1 MPGGGASGAGSSD
14 GSAGTG
20 ADTESGVEN
29 PAGEGDSTV
38 SGADPGFGDMAGGA
52 DLPSMVDTLPT
63 FDEDYGSEGNGDAT
77 SGGSPEGEGN
87 HGGSRGSGN
96 GESVASTGEEAGS
109 QGGQPAAQS
118 GTRASGG
125 MESDMVTDG
134 PLTAA
139 EQVAILDRQLE
150 ESTRDFDGIIY
161 DEDQRQREAARDR
174 AARTAQTSDGNM
186 DPMKG
191 EEPEFGGGGVAS
203 AGSGSVGGGIGGR
216 SGAPP
221 ADGAKYPPPAD
232 IPSGNDDDVVSRQL
246 REAAMREPD
255 PAIREKL
262 WAEYRKY
269 KGIAEPGT

>member
-1 MPGGGASGAGSSD
+1 MPGSEGGGSSASTSS
-14 GSAGTG
+14 GSDAAGTG
-20 ADTESGVEN
+20 AEAGDGASGE
-29 PAGEGDSTV
+29 
-38 SGADPGFGDMAGGA
+38 PGFGDMAGGA

-63 FDEDYGSEGNGDAT
+63 FDEDYGSEAEGSGAA
-77 SGGSPEGEGN
+77 GGSPDGDEDGAGGTGNTGQVAESSGDPGGAAGE
-87 HGGSRGSGN
+87 
-96 GESVASTGEEAGS
+96 
-109 QGGQPAAQS
+109 QGP

-125 MESDMVTDG
+125 MESDMGTGG

-161 DEDQRQREAARDR
+161 DEEQRQRDAARER
-174 AARTAQTSDGNM
+174 AAQTAQTAGSAV
-186 DPMKG
+186 DPTES
-191 EEPEFGGGGVAS
+191 EEPTFGGGMAS

-221 ADGAKYPPPAD
+221 ADGAKYPPPPD
-232 IPSGNDDDVVSRQL
+232 IPNGNDDDVVARQL
-246 REAAMREPD
+246 REAAMREAD

-269 KGIAEPGT
+269 KGIAEPDA

>member
-1 MPGGGASGAGSSD
+1 
-14 GSAGTG
+14 
-20 ADTESGVEN
+20 
-29 PAGEGDSTV
+29 
-38 SGADPGFGDMAGGA
+38 MAGGA

-63 FDEDYGSEGNGDAT
+63 FDEDYGSEGDGDGAA
-77 SGGSPEGEGN
+77 GGSPEGDE
-87 HGGSRGSGN
+87 SG
-96 GESVASTGEEAGS
+96 
-109 QGGQPAAQS
+109 QGGGGTGDAGEVAESSGQTGDSSGQQGP

-125 MESDMVTDG
+125 MESDMGAEG

-161 DEDQRQREAARDR
+161 DEEQRQREAARDR
-174 AARTAQTSDGNM
+174 AAQTAQKTASPSETNE
-186 DPMKG
+186 G
-191 EEPEFGGGGVAS
+191 EEPSFGGGMAS

-221 ADGAKYPPPAD
+221 ADGAKYPPPPD
-232 IPSGNDDDVVSRQL
+232 IPNGNDDDVVARQL

-269 KGIAEPGT
+269 KGIAEPDA

>member
-1 MPGGGASGAGSSD
+1 MPGSEGGGSSASTSS
-14 GSAGTG
+14 GSDAAGTG
-20 ADTESGVEN
+20 AE
-29 PAGEGDSTV
+29 AGD
-38 SGADPGFGDMAGGA
+38 GASSVPGFGDMARGA

-63 FDEDYGSEGNGDAT
+63 FDEDYGSEGDVSGAEGGSPDREEDGAGGT
-77 SGGSPEGEGN
+77 GGTGQVAESSGGSDG
-87 HGGSRGSGN
+87 
-96 GESVASTGEEAGS
+96 AAGQ
-109 QGGQPAAQS
+109 QGP

-125 MESDMVTDG
+125 MESDMGTGG

-161 DEDQRQREAARDR
+161 DEEQRQREAARER
-174 AARTAQTSDGNM
+174 AAQTSQTAGSAV
-186 DPMKG
+186 DPTESG
-191 EEPEFGGGGVAS
+191 EPDFGGGMAS

-221 ADGAKYPPPAD
+221 TDGAKYPPPPD
-232 IPSGNDDDVVSRQL
+232 IPNGDDDDVVARQL

-269 KGIAEPGT
+269 KGIAEPDA

>member
-1 MPGGGASGAGSSD
+1 M
-14 GSAGTG
+14 
-20 ADTESGVEN
+20 EN
-29 PAGEGDSTV
+29 PAGEGDSTG
-38 SGADPGFGDMAGGA
+38 SGTDPGFGDMARVA

-77 SGGSPEGEGN
+77 ASGSPEGEGTY
-87 HGGSRGSGN
+87 GGSGGSED
-96 GESVASTGEEAGS
+96 GEAVAGTENEAGS

-125 MESDMVTDG
+125 MESDIGTSG

-161 DEDQRQREAARDR
+161 DEEQRQREAARDR
-174 AARTAQTSDGNM
+174 AAQTAQTSGGNV
-186 DPMKG
+186 DPMEV

-232 IPSGNDDDVVSRQL
+232 IPSGNDDDVVARQL

-262 WAEYRKY
+262 CAEYRKY
-269 KGIAEPGT
+269 KGIAEPDA